1 MGISE
6 NWRLAE
12 RVHNQ
17 RFMTWKVARW
27 VAVGVGATLVVLALV
42 ASAGSRTATL
52 RAMVVDT
59 LADRLDSEVELSA
72 FSVDTFPTVTIQG
85 EGLVIRYAGRKDI
98 PPLVKV
104 DAFRIEG
111 GIFGLLSRPRRFR
124 NVEVMGLQINIQPGG
139 INAQRK
145 ESPAS
150 ATATSGTT
158 ADRPASAEAPAD
170 RPASAEAPA
179 DRPKSPFIVE
189 RLVAND
195 AELRIIPR
203 KQGKSPRVFAIHA
216 LEMRSLGILEKM
228 PFKAELTNPTPRGMI
243 HTEGEF
249 GPWQKSAPGSTP
261 LNGRYTF
268 TGADLSTI
276 KGIAGILESWG
287 EFGGQLEK
295 IAVMGE
301 TRTPDFRVRVSD
313 QPVPLNT
320 RFQAVVDG
328 TDGDTYLNDVFA
340 TFLQTSLHAKGAVT
354 GTPGVKGRTVKLH
367 VKIDKGRIEDL
378 LRLSVKS
385 QQPPMLGSVALHTD
399 FTLPPGEADVVD
411 RLVLA
416 GEFDVD
422 GRFTNR
428 DVQEKLTGMS
438 QRASGEAG
446 KEATG
451 NVMSDLSGRFKLHDG
466 VITFSNL
473 RFAVPGATVKLQG
486 TYGLKSEQ
494 LAFDGTLEMKA
505 TISEA
510 AGGGMKSTLLKIV
523 DPFFRKGKAG
533 AVLPIKVTGTRSDP
547 KFGLDVMKA
556 LTPK

>member
-1 MGISE
+1 
-6 NWRLAE
+6 
-12 RVHNQ
+12 
-17 RFMTWKVARW
+17 MTWKVARW
-27 VAVGVGATLVVLALV
+27 VGVGIGATLVVLALA

-85 EGLVIRYAGRKDI
+85 EGLVIRHAGRKDI

-111 GIFGLLSRPRRFR
+111 GIVGLLSRPRRFR
-124 NVEVMGLQINIQPGG
+124 IADVRGLQINIPPGG
-139 INAQRK
+139 IDVDR
-145 ESPAS
+145 
-150 ATATSGTT
+150 
-158 ADRPASAEAPAD
+158 RPASAEATTARTASGEATAG
-170 RPASAEAPA
+170 RPASTIATAGKTADGSSSATSPTPNAQRPA
-179 DRPKSPFIVE
+179 STESPFIVG
-189 RLVAND
+189 RLIAND

-203 KQGKSPRVFAIHA
+203 KQGKSPKVFAIHA
-216 LEMRSLGILEKM
+216 LEMHSLGIAEKM
-228 PFKAELTNPTPRGMI
+228 PFKAQLTNPIPTGMI
-243 HTEGEF
+243 ETEGQF
-249 GPWQKSAPGSTP
+249 GPWQKHTPGTTP

-268 TGADLSTI
+268 SKADLSTI
-276 KGIAGILESWG
+276 KGIAGTLDSWG

-301 TRTPDFRVRVSD
+301 TRTPDFRVRISD

-340 TFLQTSLHAKGAVT
+340 TFLKTSLHAKGAVI
-354 GTPGVKGRTVKLH
+354 GTPGIKGRTVRLH

-378 LRLSVKS
+378 MRLSVKS
-385 QQPPMLGSVALHTD
+385 QQPPMVGDIALHTD
-399 FTLPPGEADVVD
+399 FTLPSGQEDVVD
-411 RLVLA
+411 RLMLA

-422 GRFTNR
+422 GQFTDR
-428 DVQEKLTGMS
+428 GVQAKLTGMS
-438 QRASGEAG
+438 RRASGGDGDAVG
-446 KEATG
+446 AS
-451 NVMSDLSGRFKLHDG
+451 VMSDLSGRFKLANGTMTMTD
-466 VITFSNL
+466 L
-473 RFAVPGATVKLQG
+473 RFGIPDATVKLHG

-510 AGGGMKSTLLKIV
+510 AGGGMTSVFLKLV
-523 DPFFRKGKAG
+523 DPLFRKGKAG
-533 AVLPIKVTGTRSDP
+533 TVLPIRVRGTRSEP
-547 KFGLDVMKA
+547 KFGVDVVKV

>member
-1 MGISE
+1 M
-6 NWRLAE
+6 
-12 RVHNQ
+12 
-17 RFMTWKVARW
+17 FWKIARW
-27 VAVGVGATLVVLALV
+27 AAIGVGGTLVVLTII

-59 LADRLDSEVELSA
+59 LADRLDSEVELSW

-85 EGLVIRYAGRKDI
+85 QGLVIRHAGRKDV

-124 NVEVMGLQINIQPGG
+124 TVVVSGLQINIPPGG
-139 INAQRK
+139 FKVDRPDK
-145 ESPAS
+145 PA
-150 ATATSGTT
+150 ATAGTDNP
-158 ADRPASAEAPAD
+158 APNPAAPSPERPTPSAE
-170 RPASAEAPA
+170 RPTPGQ
-179 DRPKSPFIVE
+179 SPFIVE
-189 RLVAND
+189 RLIAND

-203 KQGKSPRVFAIHA
+203 QAGKSPKLFEIHE
-216 LEMRSLGILEKM
+216 LEMLSLGVAEKI
-228 PFKAELTNPTPRGMI
+228 PFKAQLTNPTPRGMI
-243 HTEGEF
+243 HTEGQF
-249 GPWQKSAPGSTP
+249 GPWQKFAPGATP

-268 TGADLSTI
+268 NGADLSTI
-276 KGIAGILESWG
+276 KGIAGMLDSWG

-301 TRTPDFRVRVSD
+301 TKTPDFRIDISD
-313 QPVPLNT
+313 QPVPLET

-328 TDGDTYLNDVFA
+328 TDGDTYLNDVYA
-340 TFLQTSLHAKGAVT
+340 TFLKTSLHAKGAVT
-354 GTPGVKGRTVKLH
+354 RTPGVKGHTVKLH

-378 LRLSVKS
+378 MRLSVKS
-385 QQPPMLGSVALHTD
+385 KEPPMVGDIALHAD

-411 RLVLA
+411 KLILA

-422 GRFTNR
+422 GRFTDR
-428 DVQEKLTGMS
+428 TVQEKLTGMS
-438 QRASGEAG
+438 KRASGG
-446 KEATG
+446 DGDSVGSSVTSG
-451 NVMSDLSGRFKLHDG
+451 LSGRFKLRHASMS
-466 VITFSNL
+466 FSDL
-473 RFAVPGATVKLQG
+473 QFAIPGATVKLQG

-510 AGGGMKSTLLKIV
+510 AGGGIKSFFLKVV
-523 DPFFRKGKAG
+523 DPLFRKGKAG
-533 AVLPIKVTGTRSDP
+533 AVLPIKVRGTRSHP
-547 KFGLDVMKA
+547 QFGLDVGKA

>member
-1 MGISE
+1 
-6 NWRLAE
+6 
-12 RVHNQ
+12 
-17 RFMTWKVARW
+17 MTWKVASW
-27 VAVGVGATLVVLALV
+27 VAIGVAITLVVLALL

-52 RAMVVDT
+52 REMVVDT
-59 LADRLDSEVELSA
+59 LADRLDSEVELGA

-85 EGLVIRYAGRKDI
+85 AGLVIRHRGRKDV
-98 PPLVKV
+98 PPLVTV

-111 GIFGLLSRPRRFR
+111 GISGLLSRPRRFR
-124 NVEVMGLQINIQPGG
+124 SVDVKGLKINIPPGG
-139 INAQRK
+139 IDVK
-145 ESPAS
+145 ESPAPS
-150 ATATSGTT
+150 AE
-158 ADRPASAEAPAD
+158 RPASAEATAGKP
-170 RPASAEAPA
+170 SQ
-179 DRPKSPFIVE
+179 SPFIVE
-189 RLVAND
+189 RLVADD

-203 KQGKSPRVFAIHA
+203 KQGKLPRVFAIHA
-216 LEMRSLGILEKM
+216 LEMHSLGIAERM
-228 PFKAELTNPTPRGMI
+228 PFKAELTNPTPRGTI
-243 HTEGEF
+243 HTEGQF
-249 GPWQKSAPGSTP
+249 GPWQKHAPGTTP
-261 LNGRYTF
+261 LDGRYKF
-268 TGADLSTI
+268 SGADLATI
-276 KGIAGILESWG
+276 KGIAGILDSWG
-287 EFGGQLEK
+287 EFGGQLER

-301 TRTPDFRVRVSD
+301 TRTPDFRVRISD

-340 TFLQTSLHAKGAVT
+340 TFLQTSLHANGAVT

-367 VKIDKGRIEDL
+367 VKIEKGRIEDL

-385 QQPPMLGSVALHTD
+385 QQPPMVGDIALHTD
-399 FTLPPGEADVVD
+399 FLLPPGEEDVVE

-428 DVQEKLTGMS
+428 DVQTKLTGMS
-438 QRASGEAG
+438 QRAGGGDSTSAG
-446 KEATG
+446 G
-451 NVMSDLSGRFKLHDG
+451 NVMSDLSGRFKLKQG
-466 VITFSNL
+466 VMTMSGL
-473 RFAVPGATVKLQG
+473 RFSIPGATVKLNG
-486 TYGLKSEQ
+486 TYGLKSEL

-510 AGGGMKSTLLKIV
+510 AGGGMKSVFLKIV

-533 AVLPIKVTGTRSDP
+533 AVLPIKVRGTRSDP